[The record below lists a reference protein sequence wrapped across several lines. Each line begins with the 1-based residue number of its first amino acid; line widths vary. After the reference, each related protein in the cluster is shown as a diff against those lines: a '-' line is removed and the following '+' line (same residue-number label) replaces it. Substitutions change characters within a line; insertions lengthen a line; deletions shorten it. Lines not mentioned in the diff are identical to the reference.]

1 MTDQLIERLVGDLKP
16 QDLLIDSK
24 LWAHCTVCLIVLA
37 GAVLAIMGLRAD
49 YPNALENGAMFWK
62 PGIFLVCW
70 IGSIF
75 LILDFSRPTGKINKW
90 HFTPILLA
98 IAVFLWQI
106 INQLPIILTSEAIT
120 SLYDPNN
127 VYCLAVIIGGGG
139 MTMAISWKFWFAKT
153 ASPKPSTLGVLAGFN
168 VGCLAATAYALHC
181 NKDGILYILVF
192 YGIPI
197 LALTVFGNFLSKKL
211 LQW

>member
-1 MTDQLIERLVGDLKP
+1 MTDQLIERLVDDLKP

-24 LWAHCTVCLIVLA
+24 LWAHCTVCLIVLS
-37 GAVLAIMGLRAD
+37 GAVLVIMGLRTD
-49 YPNALENGAMFWK
+49 YPDALENGAMFWK

-106 INQLPIILTSEAIT
+106 ITQLPIFLTSEAIT

-127 VYCLAVIIGGGG
+127 VYLPCRYPWWRWNDYG
-139 MTMAISWKFWFAKT
+139 
-153 ASPKPSTLGVLAGFN
+153 
-168 VGCLAATAYALHC
+168 
-181 NKDGILYILVF
+181 YILE
-192 YGIPI
+192 I
-197 LALTVFGNFLSKKL
+197 LVCQNSFSKTCYFRRAS
-211 LQW
+211 WI